1 MNRIDRLTAIL
12 IQLQSKKIIR
22 AKEIANRFGISI
34 RTVYRDIRALEDAGV
49 PIGAQAG
56 EGYFLSEGYLLP
68 PVMFTSEE
76 AGALLFGGKLI
87 EQFTDAS
94 IRFNF
99 ESALF
104 KIKSILRSGDKDFLE
119 ALDANISVFSTA
131 HEPENQANEDL
142 LAQLQSMIGKRLVI
156 KILYHSGYRDEETTR
171 LVEPIGLCF
180 WSRNWHLIAYCRLR
194 QDYRNFR
201 VTRVLKVDS
210 TKNQFEMARHDS
222 LESLIKKMWNAN
234 DLMPVTVQFPKE
246 VARKMGDQKYY
257 FGMIEEET
265 IGLNTTMKFL
275 TSSYAYFAGWIM
287 NFTDQATIIYPEALK
302 DVLRENARKLFNH
315 YQ

>member
-12 IQLQSKKIIR
+12 IQLQSKKVVR
-22 AKEIANRFGISI
+22 AREIADRFGISI

-49 PIGAQAG
+49 PIGSQAG

-68 PVMFTSEE
+68 PVMFTSDE

-119 ALDANISVFSTA
+119 ALDANISVFSATR
-131 HEPENQANEDL
+131 EQGNQSGENL
-142 LAQLQSMIGKRLVI
+142 LAQLQSMIGKRQI
-156 KILYHSGYRDEETTR
+156 TKILYHSGYRDEETTR

-180 WSRNWHLIAYCRLR
+180 WSRNWHLVAYCHLR

-201 VTRVLKVDS
+201 VTRVLKVTS
-210 TKNQFEMARHDS
+210 TKIKFEMERHNS
-222 LESLIKKMWNAN
+222 LESLITKIWDTK
-234 DLMPVTVQFPKE
+234 DLKPATVQFQNE
-246 VARKMGDQKYY
+246 VVKKMGDQKYY

-287 NFTDQATIIYPEALK
+287 NFTDQATVIYPEALK
-302 DVLRENARKLFNH
+302 VILRENARKLFDH